1 MTTEEIRD
9 GKLILTSEVEDDYNE
24 DGVDSRIA
32 YLERELAI
40 WNRRKALF

>member
-9 GKLILTSEVEDDYNE
+9 CKLILTSEVEDDYNE

-40 WNRRKALF
+40 WRRRKALF